1 MRSHVRVRRQE
12 LGLTQAA
19 LAERV
24 GVSRRTI
31 ISIEQDRFDPS
42 LPLAFRLAHAL
53 GMRVDELFEP
63 NSPDLAGTEGNNQ

>member
-1 MRSHVRVRRQE
+1 MRSHVRAGRQV

-31 ISIEQDRFDPS
+31 ISIEQERFDPS
-42 LPLAFRLAHAL
+42 LPLAFRLAQEL
-53 GMRVDELFEP
+53 DVRVDELFEP
-63 NSPDLAGTEGNNQ
+63 DDHEQIGKERNL